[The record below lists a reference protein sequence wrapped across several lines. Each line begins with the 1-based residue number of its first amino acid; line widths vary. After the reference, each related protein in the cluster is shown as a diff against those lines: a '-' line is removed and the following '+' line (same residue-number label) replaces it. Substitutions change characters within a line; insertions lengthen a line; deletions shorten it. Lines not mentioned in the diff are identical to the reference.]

1 MKTVGVIC
9 EYNPLHNGHARQLQ
23 LIRQSCADA
32 AVVGTTFKEN
42 GELRRRVDAARVSAF
57 MDEVRALRREL

>member
-1 MKTVGVIC
+1 MVVLCNTGCRVDT
-9 EYNPLHNGHARQLQ
+9 
-23 LIRQSCADA
+23 IRRKLRCADA

-42 GELRRRVDAARVSAF
+42 GELRSRVDAARVSAF